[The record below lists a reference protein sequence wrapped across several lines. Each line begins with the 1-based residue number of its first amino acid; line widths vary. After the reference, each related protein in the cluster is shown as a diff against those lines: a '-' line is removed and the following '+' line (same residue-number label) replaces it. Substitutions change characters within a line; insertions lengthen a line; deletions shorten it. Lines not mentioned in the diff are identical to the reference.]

1 MFLCHELNSRKK
13 NTMSWLERLLIWIF
27 LLVNKKFQLTIGM
40 SDCINKNK
48 IYCLNYSLTSEQ
60 MCALKST
67 VMFCLGNMLMLF
79 KLPASEEGVPDPLC
93 NLFTWP
99 AEQALLKEGLQDQ
112 PVSVI
117 TPGHHLPFFHSHPPR
132 VHSGVL
138 LGLSDGRV
146 IYPNRLSAES
156 DTKMFPW
163 VNTKEICKNLS
174 INSFPK
180 FSLV

>member
-67 VMFCLGNMLMLF
+67 VMFCLGNMLTLF

-117 TPGHHLPFFHSHPPR
+117 TPGHHLPFFTPILPECT
-132 VHSGVL
+132 VEFYKG
-138 LGLSDGRV
+138 
-146 IYPNRLSAES
+146 
-156 DTKMFPW
+156 W
-163 VNTKEICKNLS
+163 VTDVWYIPTDWVQNQTWKCFLE
-174 INSFPK
+174 
-180 FSLV
+180 